1 MARDVFAKCHPHISG
16 GWDVEFSGCGFN
28 LGLEFC
34 VNAQVEIFGSRGFHG
49 PIVSQSGAI
58 ALILRIFQILVAF
71 GRVCRTIAD
80 MEATI
85 NFRCPIELKERIET
99 LARRSLISVA
109 DVARIAVIEK
119 LERDE
124 VPAAQASSVE
134 VRV

>member
-1 MARDVFAKCHPHISG
+1 
-16 GWDVEFSGCGFN
+16 
-28 LGLEFC
+28 
-34 VNAQVEIFGSRGFHG
+34 
-49 PIVSQSGAI
+49 
-58 ALILRIFQILVAF
+58 
-71 GRVCRTIAD
+71 

-134 VRV
+134 VPV